1 MNKKRK
7 KEKTVFWG
15 REFSR
20 IAGEL
25 SVEDGLS
32 TNNEVMKYIERENSR
47 CI

>member
-7 KEKTVFWG
+7 KKTVFWG

-25 SVEDGLS
+25 SVEDDLP